1 MTTQVEGGREGG
13 REEGREGRTS
23 GFLERMPGSPC
34 ASLLDQPTHGGG
46 VGALEGR
53 EGRREG
59 GTEAEPKRNRKHTQ
73 REGKQS
79 KSVPLAFLKRCQA
92 SRVRPC
98 WISPRIAEV

>member
-1 MTTQVEGGREGG
+1 VTTQVEGGREGG

-59 GTEAEPKRNRKHTQ
+59 GTEAEPKRNRSGTENTHKEKEN
-73 REGKQS
+73 RAKAY
-79 KSVPLAFLKRCQA
+79 L
-92 SRVRPC
+92 
-98 WISPRIAEV
+98 